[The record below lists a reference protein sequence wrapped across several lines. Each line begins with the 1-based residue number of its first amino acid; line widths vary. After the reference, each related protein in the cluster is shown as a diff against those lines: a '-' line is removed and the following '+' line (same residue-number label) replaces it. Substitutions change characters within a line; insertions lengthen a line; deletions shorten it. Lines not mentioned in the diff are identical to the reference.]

1 MATTID
7 LGKIRLQWKGDY
19 SNATSYE
26 LLDVVKFKGDSY
38 VFISTIAAANK
49 TPDTTS
55 EWDLMVSGGDQW
67 STGTSVPTGGNPG
80 DMYLKTDDEKVYTNT
95 AGSWGVVGD
104 MGGSRWTSGT
114 SAPSGGED
122 GDFYLKT
129 DDEKVYERVSGS
141 WVVKLDI
148 GGGVWT
154 SSTSNGTGGESG
166 DWHVNTATKDIQ
178 ENVSGTWTTRVNLS
192 VSGTNLSDLANVP
205 ALDSGKFLTNDG
217 TNTSWATVDVTGAS
231 VGGDVTG
238 TVGNIQIAANAVTD
252 TELNSAKLN
261 GIASGAEVNPSFK
274 TVGGTSILGSGDIAT
289 LPSGGTIGQ
298 VVTNTGSG
306 LGGWADAVTRAS
318 TAPSSPTP
326 GDQWFDT
333 VSTSMKV
340 WSGAEWAISSPGV
353 FEATGGNST
362 RTSGGYKYHIFTT
375 SGVFTNI
382 GRPGLVDVF
391 MVAGGGGA
399 GGNMGGGGGAGGLR
413 TITGLTAS
421 GVNTVNVGAGG
432 SGAVATGTSGTNSSV
447 FNQDAIGGGGGGGGS
462 NPPAWHGLAGG
473 SGGGG
478 GGYNGGNSGAG
489 TSGQGY
495 AGGAYNGQYYSGGGG
510 GAGAIGATGSRGHGG
525 VGALNDWTGTSYY
538 FAGGGGGGGYTTT
551 GGNGGNGGGGGGAV
565 GTTTGGSGIN
575 PGSAGGGGS
584 AVTNAAVP
592 GGSAGANT
600 GGGGGGGQHST
611 GVGGNGGSG
620 IVIIRYA
627 V

>member
-141 WVVKLDI
+141 WAVKLDIGGGVWTSGTSVPTGGEAGDFYIKTDDEKIYENVAGTWTVKLDI

-154 SSTSNGTGGESG
+154 SSTSNGSGGESG
-166 DWHVNTATKDIQ
+166 DWHINTTTKDIQ

-217 TNTSWATVDVTGAS
+217 TTASWATVDVTGAS

-238 TVGNIQIAANAVTD
+238 TVGNIQLGSNSVGAAEIAANAVGQGELADGAVD
-252 TELNSAKLN
+252 TNAIANSAVTDAKIAGMSSSKL
-261 GIASGAEVNPSFK
+261 SGNLPAIDGSAL
-274 TVGGTSILGSGDIAT
+274 TGVGVG
-289 LPSGGTIGQ
+289 
-298 VVTNTGSG
+298 
-306 LGGWADAVTRAS
+306 
-318 TAPSSPTP
+318 
-326 GDQWFDT
+326 FD
-333 VSTSMKV
+333 
-340 WSGAEWAISSPGV
+340 
-353 FEATGGNST
+353 
-362 RTSGGYKYHIFTT
+362 
-375 SGVFTNI
+375 SGVKM
-382 GRPGLVDVF
+382 VF
-391 MVAGGGGA
+391 AQAAAPTGWTQDTSSNDA
-399 GGNMGGGGGAGGLR
+399 ALR
-413 TITGLTAS
+413 VVS
-421 GVNTVNVGAGG
+421 
-432 SGAVATGTSGTNSSV
+432 
-447 FNQDAIGGGGGGGGS
+447 
-462 NPPAWHGLAGG
+462 G
-473 SGGGG
+473 SGGG
-478 GGYNGGNSGAG
+478 
-489 TSGQGY
+489 T
-495 AGGAYNGQYYSGGGG
+495 
-510 GAGAIGATGSRGHGG
+510 
-525 VGALNDWTGTSYY
+525 
-538 FAGGGGGGGYTTT
+538 
-551 GGNGGNGGGGGGAV
+551 
-565 GTTTGGSGIN
+565 
-575 PGSAGGGGS
+575 
-584 AVTNAAVP
+584 
-592 GGSAGANT
+592 GGSAGFSAPSHSLSGGSTTLSTAQMPSHDHTAIYTTRSGYQGAAYLIPYQQWFYHTNT
-600 GGGGGGGQHST
+600 FSKSGNI
-611 GVGGNGGSG
+611 GVSGGNSSHNHSLSGSITAPKYKDV
-620 IVIIRYA
+620 IVA
-627 V
+627 TKD

>member
-141 WVVKLDI
+141 WTVKLDI

-154 SSTSNGTGGESG
+154 SGTSVPTGGEAGDFYIKTDDEKIYENVAGTWTVKLDIGGGVWTSGTSNGTGGESG
-166 DWHVNTATKDIQ
+166 DWHINTTTKDIQ

-231 VGGDVTG
+231 VGGDVSG
-238 TVGNIQIAANAVTD
+238 TVSNIQIAANAVTD

-261 GIASGAEVNPSFK
+261 GIDNSANNYVHPTGA
-274 TVGGTSILGSGDIAT
+274 GDKH
-289 LPSGGTIGQ
+289 LP
-298 VVTNTGSG
+298 
-306 LGGWADAVTRAS
+306 
-318 TAPSSPTP
+318 
-326 GDQWFDT
+326 
-333 VSTSMKV
+333 
-340 WSGAEWAISSPGV
+340 
-353 FEATGGNST
+353 TGGSVNQ
-362 RTSGGYKYHIFTT
+362 
-375 SGVFTNI
+375 VMTN
-382 GRPGLVDVF
+382 
-391 MVAGGGGA
+391 
-399 GGNMGGGGGAGGLR
+399 
-413 TITGLTAS
+413 TAS
-421 GVNTVNVGAGG
+421 GTGTWQDAAAGG
-432 SGAVATGTSGTNSSV
+432 KGLQVVGSIYGGHAQITSTSFSTTNQNLAITPSASNSKILVLYNGHYSCNSISGSANQQVNITVYRDSTNLGHSVNGFHYNYIHGTYDSKTFSV
-447 FNQDAIGGGGGGGGS
+447 SLLDSPSTTSQITYGIYARMLYAGNAMRFN
-462 NPPAWHGLAGG
+462 P
-473 SGGGG
+473 
-478 GGYNGGNSGAG
+478 GGYA
-489 TSGQGY
+489 TLTLLE
-495 AGGAYNGQYYSGGGG
+495 
-510 GAGAIGATGSRGHGG
+510 IGA
-525 VGALNDWTGTSYY
+525 
-538 FAGGGGGGGYTTT
+538 
-551 GGNGGNGGGGGGAV
+551 
-565 GTTTGGSGIN
+565 
-575 PGSAGGGGS
+575 
-584 AVTNAAVP
+584 
-592 GGSAGANT
+592 
-600 GGGGGGGQHST
+600 
-611 GVGGNGGSG
+611 
-620 IVIIRYA
+620 
-627 V
+627 

>member
-141 WVVKLDI
+141 WAVKLDI

-154 SSTSNGTGGESG
+154 SGTSVPTGGEAGDFYIKTDDEKIYENVAGTWTVKLDIGGGVWTSGTSNGAGGESG

-192 VSGTNLSDLANVP
+192 VSGSNIQDLGNVP
-205 ALDSGKFLTNDG
+205 ALSSGKFLTNDG

-238 TVGNIQIAANAVTD
+238 TVGNIQLGSNSVGAAEIAANAVGQGELADGAVD
-252 TELNSAKLN
+252 TNAIANSAVTDAKIAGMSSSKL
-261 GIASGAEVNPSFK
+261 SGNLPA
-274 TVGGTSILGSGDIAT
+274 IDGSA
-289 LPSGGTIGQ
+289 L
-298 VVTNTGSG
+298 TGM
-306 LGGWADAVTRAS
+306 
-318 TAPSSPTP
+318 P
-326 GDQWFDT
+326 
-333 VSTSMKV
+333 
-340 WSGAEWAISSPGV
+340 
-353 FEATGGNST
+353 
-362 RTSGGYKYHIFTT
+362 
-375 SGVFTNI
+375 
-382 GRPGLVDVF
+382 
-391 MVAGGGGA
+391 AGGKVLGMSYLKHTGRERST
-399 GGNMGGGGGAGGLR
+399 GRL
-413 TITGLTAS
+413 TGLTVSYVKKSSTSRLVCQSFIFGEISDHDCRLSLWNSVDGYFSENGYQECALKVDEGGYYGGDTNSTPGTAS
-421 GVNTVNVGAGG
+421 HLAVTSQIAAGTNVEFRWYVKSDTFQLGG
-432 SGAVATGTSGTNSSV
+432 SYNTSGNS
-447 FNQDAIGGGGGGGGS
+447 
-462 NPPAWHGLAGG
+462 WEH
-473 SGGGG
+473 
-478 GGYNGGNSGAG
+478 
-489 TSGQGY
+489 
-495 AGGAYNGQYYSGGGG
+495 
-510 GAGAIGATGSRGHGG
+510 
-525 VGALNDWTGTSYY
+525 
-538 FAGGGGGGGYTTT
+538 
-551 GGNGGNGGGGGGAV
+551 
-565 GTTTGGSGIN
+565 
-575 PGSAGGGGS
+575 
-584 AVTNAAVP
+584 AASWMMITEVE
-592 GGSAGANT
+592 A
-600 GGGGGGGQHST
+600 
-611 GVGGNGGSG
+611 
-620 IVIIRYA
+620 
-627 V
+627 

>member
-154 SSTSNGTGGESG
+154 SGTSVPTGGEAGDFYIKTDDEKIYENVAGTWTVKLDIGGGVWTSGTSNGTGGESG

-192 VSGTNLSDLANVP
+192 VSGSNIQDLGNVP
-205 ALDSGKFLTNDG
+205 ALSSGKFLTNDG
-217 TNTSWATVDVTGAS
+217 TNTSWATVDVAGSA
-231 VGGDVTG
+231 VGGDVSG
-238 TVGNIQIAANAVTD
+238 TVSNIQIAANAVTD

-274 TVGGTSILGSGDIAT
+274 TVGGSSILGSGDIAT
-289 LPSGGTIGQ
+289 LPSGGSVGQ
-298 VVTNTGSG
+298 VIKKDGSNNPAWAADE
-306 LGGWADAVTRAS
+306 GGKILQVKAYSIGAFHQSVASNSNNRNFTWMNSYQWSITPVSSTSKILLMGDFYFGEATSHYYFDVWADSA
-318 TAPSSPTP
+318 
-326 GDQWFDT
+326 G
-333 VSTSMKV
+333 
-340 WSGAEWAISSPGV
+340 
-353 FEATGGNST
+353 
-362 RTSGGYKYHIFTT
+362 
-375 SGVFTNI
+375 FTNHWMQPADD
-382 GRPGLVDVF
+382 G
-391 MVAGGGGA
+391 
-399 GGNMGGGGGAGGLR
+399 
-413 TITGLTAS
+413 
-421 GVNTVNVGAGG
+421 
-432 SGAVATGTSGTNSSV
+432 
-447 FNQDAIGGGGGGGGS
+447 IGGD
-462 NPPAWHGLAGG
+462 
-473 SGGGG
+473 
-478 GGYNGGNSGAG
+478 GYTGMHRSSGAG
-489 TSGQGY
+489 AQEQMSFHFLETHGVSAGTSISYQPHH
-495 AGGAYNGQYYSGGGG
+495 AHWGARTVSINKYD
-510 GAGAIGATGSRGHGG
+510 TGSNANAMAKSG
-525 VGALNDWTGTSYY
+525 VILME
-538 FAGGGGGGGYTTT
+538 
-551 GGNGGNGGGGGGAV
+551 V
-565 GTTTGGSGIN
+565 EI
-575 PGSAGGGGS
+575 
-584 AVTNAAVP
+584 
-592 GGSAGANT
+592 
-600 GGGGGGGQHST
+600 
-611 GVGGNGGSG
+611 
-620 IVIIRYA
+620 
-627 V
+627 

>member
-141 WVVKLDI
+141 WAVKLDI

-154 SSTSNGTGGESG
+154 SSTSNGSGGESG
-166 DWHVNTATKDIQ
+166 DWHINTTTKDIQ

-217 TNTSWATVDVTGAS
+217 TNTSWATVDVAGAS
-231 VGGDVTG
+231 VGGDVSG
-238 TVGNIQIAANAVTD
+238 TVSNIQIAANAVTD

-289 LPSGGTIGQ
+289 LPSGGTAGQ
-298 VVTNTGSG
+298 IIKKDASNNPAWAADEGGKVLQILSTSWSTAISTTTYTSQGLGDYTGWSISITPKSSTSTILIQMTGQMSHNGSNSYGSINLASSLDSYASG
-306 LGGWADAVTRAS
+306 LLGTRAQNHHFGNGTGDPYTFVGA
-318 TAPSSPTP
+318 TATHSH
-326 GDQWFDT
+326 
-333 VSTSMKV
+333 STSSAFTYKV
-340 WSGAEWAISSPGV
+340 Y
-353 FEATGGNST
+353 FST
-362 RTSGGYKYHIFTT
+362 H
-375 SGVFTNI
+375 
-382 GRPGLVDVF
+382 
-391 MVAGGGGA
+391 
-399 GGNMGGGGGAGGLR
+399 
-413 TITGLTAS
+413 
-421 GVNTVNVGAGG
+421 
-432 SGAVATGTSGTNSSV
+432 
-447 FNQDAIGGGGGGGGS
+447 S
-462 NPPAWHGLAGG
+462 N
-473 SGGGG
+473 
-478 GGYNGGNSGAG
+478 
-489 TSGQGY
+489 
-495 AGGAYNGQYYSGGGG
+495 
-510 GAGAIGATGSRGHGG
+510 
-525 VGALNDWTGTSYY
+525 GTSYINSP
-538 FAGGGGGGGYTTT
+538 T
-551 GGNGGNGGGGGGAV
+551 GIPFTMVLTEFEN
-565 GTTTGGSGIN
+565 
-575 PGSAGGGGS
+575 
-584 AVTNAAVP
+584 
-592 GGSAGANT
+592 
-600 GGGGGGGQHST
+600 
-611 GVGGNGGSG
+611 
-620 IVIIRYA
+620 
-627 V
+627 